1 MRGPAAAR
9 WPPYRRRLPGAAEPE
24 PPEAALPEL
33 EPPEQAAR
41 DRARVR
47 ESAAVRSFFMVLF
60 FITMTSILPGFG
72 LKLVRVGDGGT
83 AANGLCRSIK
93 KQPLIP
99 SMGQELHSCDTTQ
112 IDVLQRP
119 LASRAITRARWIT
132 GGSPSASTWA
142 PGPPFKPP
150 SKVHSPGRA
159 PPRSHH
165 PGLSLGLPHR
175 LLLFLKGLRLIDLLV
190 SLYAPWPRLSS
201 LFSPKENFWGEGRTP
216 PPQICQP
223 RYSPARSSRF
233 RSIGPKVMASSILT
247 TSPGMK
253 GSTHRPRAADTVLS
267 MERQNHAVP
276 KA

>member
-1 MRGPAAAR
+1 M
-9 WPPYRRRLPGAAEPE
+9 
-24 PPEAALPEL
+24 EAALP

-41 DRARVR
+41 DRDRDR

-72 LKLVRVGDGGT
+72 LKLVRVGDGGA

-142 PGPPFKPP
+142 PILVPRSSRPRKSIRPAAPRPDLTTRDSLWVCRTGYSSF
-150 SKVHSPGRA
+150 SKVCT
-159 PPRSHH
+159 
-165 PGLSLGLPHR
+165 SLTC
-175 LLLFLKGLRLIDLLV
+175 LV
-190 SLYAPWPRLSS
+190 PLYAPRSRLSS
-201 LFSPKENFWGEGRTP
+201 LFF
-216 PPQICQP
+216 
-223 RYSPARSSRF
+223 
-233 RSIGPKVMASSILT
+233 
-247 TSPGMK
+247 
-253 GSTHRPRAADTVLS
+253 
-267 MERQNHAVP
+267 
-276 KA
+276 

>member
-1 MRGPAAAR
+1 
-9 WPPYRRRLPGAAEPE
+9 
-24 PPEAALPEL
+24 
-33 EPPEQAAR
+33 
-41 DRARVR
+41 
-47 ESAAVRSFFMVLF
+47 
-60 FITMTSILPGFG
+60 MTSILPGFG

-142 PGPPFKPP
+142 SILVPRSSRPRKSIRPAAPRPDLTTRDSLSVCRTGYSSFSKVCTSLTCWCHYMHPEPACQVFFAENQNFLGGGWPPPP
-150 SKVHSPGRA
+150 STA
-159 PPRSHH
+159 
-165 PGLSLGLPHR
+165 
-175 LLLFLKGLRLIDLLV
+175 
-190 SLYAPWPRLSS
+190 
-201 LFSPKENFWGEGRTP
+201 
-216 PPQICQP
+216 QP
-223 RYSPARSSRF
+223 RYSPARSRRL
-233 RSIGPKVMASSILT
+233 RSMGPKVMASSILAA
-247 TSPGMK
+247 SPGMN
-253 GSTHRPRAADTVLS
+253 GNTHRPRAADTVLS

>member
-1 MRGPAAAR
+1 
-9 WPPYRRRLPGAAEPE
+9 
-24 PPEAALPEL
+24 
-33 EPPEQAAR
+33 
-41 DRARVR
+41 
-47 ESAAVRSFFMVLF
+47 
-60 FITMTSILPGFG
+60 
-72 LKLVRVGDGGT
+72 
-83 AANGLCRSIK
+83 
-93 KQPLIP
+93 
-99 SMGQELHSCDTTQ
+99 MGQEPDSCDTTQ
-112 IDVLQRP
+112 IDVFTSARF
-119 LASRAITRARWIT
+119 TRHHACPMDNGWVPVGIYL
-132 GGSPSASTWA
+132 GFQF
-142 PGPPFKPP
+142 GPPFKPP

-190 SLYAPWPRLSS
+190 SLYAPRLRLSS
-201 LFSPKENFWGEGRTP
+201 LFSPKENFWGEGRPP

>member
-1 MRGPAAAR
+1 
-9 WPPYRRRLPGAAEPE
+9 
-24 PPEAALPEL
+24 
-33 EPPEQAAR
+33 
-41 DRARVR
+41 
-47 ESAAVRSFFMVLF
+47 
-60 FITMTSILPGFG
+60 MTSILPGFG
-72 LKLVRVGDGGT
+72 LKLVRVGDGGA

-142 PGPPFKPP
+142 SNLVLRSSRPRKSIRPAAPRPDLTTRDSLWVCRTGYSSF
-150 SKVHSPGRA
+150 SKVCASLTCWCHYM
-159 PPRSHH
+159 H
-165 PGLSLGLPHR
+165 PGSACQV
-175 LLLFLKGLRLIDLLV
+175 F
-190 SLYAPWPRLSS
+190 
-201 LFSPKENFWGEGRTP
+201 FSPKENFWGEGRTP

-223 RYSPARSSRF
+223 RYSPARSRRL
-233 RSIGPKVMASSILT
+233 RSIGPKVMASSILAA
-247 TSPGMK
+247 SPGMN
-253 GSTHRPRAADTVLS
+253 GNTHRPRAADTVLS